1 MNSISLVIYDTDC
14 HVLANEAVERSIKN
28 FKFDDIL
35 IFSDKSEHWGGKKV
49 NIVDKITK
57 KGQYDD
63 FVINTLSNY
72 INTQY
77 FLVVQFDGFIIN
89 PGEWA
94 NLFLHYDYIG
104 APWPQANHGPMNVGN
119 GGFSLRSKRLA
130 DACKMLNYSYSST
143 NIHEDLFICQTSR
156 RQLEQQGLHFP
167 HETVASHF
175 SAESYIYRYP
185 TFGFHNIRFMP
196 LVYKDRLDFLM
207 DNMSERVI
215 RTYGDLM
222 MPYMQ
227 QVSMRHAQ
235 TLANKIK
242 ELSNLS

>member
-1 MNSISLVIYDTDC
+1 MKSITLVIYDTDC
-14 HVLANEAVERSIKN
+14 YTLANEAVDQTLKH
-28 FKFDDIL
+28 FKFDDVL
-35 IFSDKSEHWGGKKV
+35 IFSDKTEPWHSKKV
-49 NIVDKITK
+49 QVVDKITK
-57 KGQYDD
+57 KGQYDNFILNQLPD
-63 FVINTLSNY
+63 YVNTSH
-72 INTQY
+72 
-77 FLVVQFDGFIIN
+77 FLIIQFDGFVIN
-89 PGEWA
+89 PGEWS

-119 GGFSLRSKRLA
+119 GGFSLRSKKLA
-130 DACKMLNYSYSST
+130 DLGKALKYDYEKDK
-143 NIHEDLFICQTSR
+143 IHEDLYICQTKR
-156 RQLEQQGLHFP
+156 PYFEQQGLHFP
-167 HETVASHF
+167 HESVASHF

-196 LVYKDRLDFLM
+196 LVYRDRLDFLM

-215 RTYGDLM
+215 STYGNLM

-235 TLANKIK
+235 TLTNKIK